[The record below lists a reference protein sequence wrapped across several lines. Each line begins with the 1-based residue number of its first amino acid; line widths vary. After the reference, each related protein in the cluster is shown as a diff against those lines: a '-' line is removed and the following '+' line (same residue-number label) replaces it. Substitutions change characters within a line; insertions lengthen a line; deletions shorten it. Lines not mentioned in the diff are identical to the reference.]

1 MRKPYYL
8 TEEQLKILPNCN
20 SCWRK
25 TYKYAKL
32 MESGIEF
39 PPVNIFFNKDK
50 NRWEYNDGRN
60 RVMASKLS
68 GVPLK
73 VKSSKRMGYGKI
85 I

>member
-1 MRKPYYL
+1 
-8 TEEQLKILPNCN
+8 
-20 SCWRK
+20 
-25 TYKYAKL
+25 